1 MNRPVVFKKP
11 ISLLPFGAVMCFVAA
26 SIVLYV
32 FPSLKSLICFFG
44 FGITSFLTCAFVK
57 TNPSWRYAIFAASGL
72 IMVCTVPYVIRPK
85 FHSGPSYNP
94 QRDAR
99 IQIENFGNALDQFEI
114 DNGSYPHGKNGL
126 QALIQKPTYAT
137 NWRGPYLMVNAIPL
151 DPWKHPYIY
160 TFPGTRAASGFP
172 YDLISLGQ
180 PGANA
185 PITNDGRNDF

>member
-1 MNRPVVFKKP
+1 MNRPVDFKKL
-11 ISLLPFGAVMCFVAA
+11 ISLLPFGAFICFVAA
-26 SIVLYV
+26 SIVLCV

-57 TNPSWRYAIFAASGL
+57 TNALSRYAIIAASVL
-72 IMVCTVPYVIRPK
+72 IMGCTVLYTIRPK

-94 QRDAR
+94 QRDAQT
-99 IQIENFGNALDQFEI
+99 QIENFGNALDQFEI

-126 QALIQKPTYAT
+126 QALISKPTYAT
-137 NWRGPYLMVNAIPL
+137 NWRGPYLKADSLPL
-151 DPWKHPYIY
+151 DPWKRPYIY